1 MTGEGLVQF
10 LLLSYVHFNLAVN
23 PCKDLLSR
31 GLMSASVILGRPGVA
46 SSQT

>member
-1 MTGEGLVQF
+1 MPGEGLVQL

-23 PCKDLLSR
+23 PCKGLLSR
-31 GLMSASVILGRPGVA
+31 GLISASVILCRPGVA